1 LSRAEE
7 ASELGMA
14 GSSRVGVRA
23 VDGGFA
29 LFVGRLAY
37 NAVSAVGS
45 IVIARLLGPANYGVV
60 SIALIYPLML
70 SELADLG
77 LSTAIMRYASIGDF
91 RRAFTALWLRVLIT
105 IAFAVVLIPLAPYLA
120 FTLHRPYLTPMIDV
134 LAIYAFAYKLAMM
147 YAFVR
152 LTKAMN
158 LTINLARNNFIKIFE
173 LLDTTTTL
181 YTWTLFLNILL
192 VNSITMYKLNIRDLK
207 LYK

>member
-1 LSRAEE
+1 
-7 ASELGMA
+7 MT
-14 GSSRVGVRA
+14 SSGRVSVRA
-23 VDGGFA
+23 VGGGFA

-45 IVIARLLGPANYGVV
+45 IVIARLLGPANYGII
-60 SIALIYPLML
+60 SIALIYPLMF
-70 SELADLG
+70 SGLADLG
-77 LSTAIMRYASIGDF
+77 LSTAIMRYASISNF
-91 RRAFTALWLRVLIT
+91 RRAFTALQLRVLIT
-105 IAFAVVLIPLAPYLA
+105 MAFAVALIPLAPYLA
-120 FTLHRPYLTPMIDV
+120 FTLHRPYLTPMINV
-134 LAIYAFAYKLAMM
+134 LAIYAFAYKLSMM

-192 VNSITMYKLNIRDLK
+192 VNSIAMYKLNIRDLK

>member
-1 LSRAEE
+1 MSCAEE
-7 ASELGMA
+7 APELGMA
-14 GSSRVGVRA
+14 GSGRVGVRA
-23 VDGGFA
+23 VGGFA
-29 LFVGRLAY
+29 LFVDRLAHST
-37 NAVSAVGS
+37 VSAVGS

-60 SIALIYPLML
+60 SIALIYPLMF
-70 SELADLG
+70 SGLADLG

-105 IAFAVVLIPLAPYLA
+105 TAFAVALIPLAPYLA

-134 LAIYAFAYKLAMM
+134 LAIYAFVYKLAMM

-192 VNSITMYKLNIRDLK
+192 VNSIAMYKLNIRDLK